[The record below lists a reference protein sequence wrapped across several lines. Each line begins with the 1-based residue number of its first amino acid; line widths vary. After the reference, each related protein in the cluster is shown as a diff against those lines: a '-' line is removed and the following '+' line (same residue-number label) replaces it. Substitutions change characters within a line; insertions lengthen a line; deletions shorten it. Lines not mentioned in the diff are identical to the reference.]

1 MLSCVSAQA
10 KQDDGTQVP
19 IRKSATTTEMAAEV
33 SAMARWSEPVNG
45 LAARVDFV
53 DPWGPAGYVVLV
65 QLRNVGSSPLR
76 VPMGNPPDSQL
87 ARLFELHKH
96 DRKGAW
102 HRVPWMPGE
111 HLEGDGP
118 KVERGGVIYAGHS
131 AGQDIVRPPVVL
143 QPGEGALVYLWG
155 DRSGGDSWRH
165 PLDVKIVLRL
175 REGQNSTVAVD
186 GPPLTMS
193 KGGKSPSSIKTSN
206 TSASTWTGVLE
217 TPPFPTRRA
226 IKLHV
231 HRRGQL
237 ECPTILPPVSYA
249 VGHPLTRDLWGT
261 QFEGLCQSNI
271 ALDAAVDLYQPL
283 PMRSILEKRMAEAS
297 PMVVKLLIALPAPR
311 MGSEPAT
318 SLLKNWA
325 QTTEWREVREL
336 HRALSHLLHCYGHET
351 PPWVLVVVEKVLTDD
366 RKLTFDRSSAG
377 AGGVAARTVLEHATV
392 EERLPLAL
400 ARTKCPG
407 AFSVLEANFKKY
419 PSDYGVL
426 ALTWLGDPRAAPL
439 LMDALRTRTLALQP
453 SSWPDVDDLSRAVAK
468 FRIQEAVP
476 LLMEHS
482 KSPEAVTALGRLGDL
497 RARDYLE
504 KLVNKEPGQMTEVS
518 LAARIALAALEPD
531 KRRARFEELL
541 KGPFNDRWRAIEV
554 VKKMAELEDPSL
566 NPLFM
571 AYVATSDDKH
581 VVCASVEHLGR
592 MKAREAV
599 PVLLGSFDCKFD
611 PETDNSKSSYTGGE
625 HRANVVGALELISG
639 EELGP
644 DLEPWMIWWKQQP
657 KL

>member
-1 MLSCVSAQA
+1 MV
-10 KQDDGTQVP
+10 GTCEW
-19 IRKSATTTEMAAEV
+19 IG
-33 SAMARWSEPVNG
+33 ARM
-45 LAARVDFV
+45 DFV
-53 DPWGPAGYVVLV
+53 DPSGPAGYVVLV

-76 VPMGNPPDSQL
+76 VPMGNSPDSQL
-87 ARLFELHKH
+87 ARLFELHKR
-96 DRKGAW
+96 DRKGEW

-111 HLEGDGP
+111 HLEGDSP
-118 KVERGGVIYAGHS
+118 KVERGGAIYAGLS
-131 AGQDIVRPPVVL
+131 AGQEIVRPPVVL
-143 QPGEGALVYLWG
+143 QPGEGALAYLWG

-175 REGQNSTVAVD
+175 KEGQNSAPAVD
-186 GPPLTMS
+186 RLPLTTS
-193 KGGKSPSSIKTSN
+193 KGGKLSSSTKISSA
-206 TSASTWTGVLE
+206 SASTWTGVLE

-237 ECPTILPPVSYA
+237 ECPTILPPISYA
-249 VGHPLTRDLWGT
+249 IGHPLTRDMWST

-297 PMVVKLLIALPAPR
+297 PMLVKLLIALPAAR
-311 MGSEPAT
+311 IGSEPAT

-325 QTTEWREVREL
+325 QTTEWSEVREL
-336 HRALSHLLHCYGHET
+336 HRALSHLLHCYGQET
-351 PPWVLVVVEKVLTDD
+351 PSWVLVLVEKVLTDD
-366 RKLTFDRSSAG
+366 RELNFDHSSG

-392 EERLPLAL
+392 KERLPLAL
-400 ARTKCPG
+400 AQTKCPG

-439 LMDALRTRTLALQP
+439 QLDALRTRTFALQP
-453 SSWPDVDDLSRAVAK
+453 SSWPDVDDLSGAVAK

-497 RARDYLE
+497 RAQDYLE

-518 LAARIALAALEPD
+518 LAARIRPG
-531 KRRARFEELL
+531 RA
-541 KGPFNDRWRAIEV
+541 
-554 VKKMAELEDPSL
+554 
-566 NPLFM
+566 
-571 AYVATSDDKH
+571 
-581 VVCASVEHLGR
+581 
-592 MKAREAV
+592 
-599 PVLLGSFDCKFD
+599 
-611 PETDNSKSSYTGGE
+611 
-625 HRANVVGALELISG
+625 
-639 EELGP
+639 
-644 DLEPWMIWWKQQP
+644 
-657 KL
+657 